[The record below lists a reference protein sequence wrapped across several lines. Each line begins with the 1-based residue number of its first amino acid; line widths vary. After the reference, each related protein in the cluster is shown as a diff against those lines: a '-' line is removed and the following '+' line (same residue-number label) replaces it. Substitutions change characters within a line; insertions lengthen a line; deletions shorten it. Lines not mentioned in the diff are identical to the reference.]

1 MKRGSTQKSVL
12 HGRYSTYAKGCPC
25 NKCWQAYKKELKKR
39 QRRTIQK
46 NKSKYFGMSK
56 KEMEEERKVKL
67 WLTWARKRN
76 KNKTAEIREIWLEEV
91 HSKFLEGKRILSKGS
106 TS

>member
-1 MKRGSTQKSVL
+1 
-12 HGRYSTYAKGCPC
+12 
-25 NKCWQAYKKELKKR
+25 
-39 QRRTIQK
+39 
-46 NKSKYFGMSK
+46 
-56 KEMEEERKVKL
+56 MEEERKVKL